1 MKQKEHL
8 TTRGSTPEIYK
19 AELKRFAEGAGITFV
34 GKILGGGM
42 QYLYIIVVARILGGE
57 SFGLF
62 SLGLT
67 IISLAGI
74 IGLLGLDNGVIKYVA
89 SYRAAGDKQRVKG
102 AIVKSLQCSFIA
114 SVFIGI
120 VLFLTAEAVSVKIF
134 NKPEL
139 ENIFKLMSLSLPF
152 WSLMVIALSSTRGFQ
167 IMWCTVCGRDLFW
180 PISSLTLVL
189 IFFFAGLRLYGVV
202 VSYVISV
209 CLTSA
214 LSIYLLIQTFP
225 EIKYTQSIPETRKL
239 LRLSVPLLLVTCL
252 SFLVMWIDTLMLGH
266 FRSSEEVGI
275 YNAAMRTAFLA
286 SMMLASSNAV
296 FAPMISDLHSK
307 REIQKLESLFKTT
320 TKWVYTVSL
329 AVFLL
334 IAMLSKEIM
343 TLFGTGFAPGK
354 SPLIILAFAQLVNAG
369 VGPVAFMLVMTGWQ
383 DTVMYGT
390 MGVCFLNI
398 ILNYLLIP
406 PYGIVGASIASGAS
420 VIFLN
425 LLLLLRV
432 CRLLK
437 MHPYNLKF
445 VRNTGLTVA
454 AFSVLPLIKYIP
466 IDFVRTY
473 KLLISVPL
481 SLAVFAS
488 LVYKWGVDDEDRFI
502 VDVLR
507 RKLHGTSA

>member
-1 MKQKEHL
+1 LKQKEHL
-8 TTRGSTPEIYK
+8 TSRGSKPEIYK

-34 GKILGGGM
+34 GKILGAGA

-67 IISLAGI
+67 IISLAGV
-74 IGLLGLDNGVIKYVA
+74 IGLLGLDNGVIRYVA

-102 AIVKSLQCSFIA
+102 AVVKSLQYSFTA

-120 VLFLTAEAVSVKIF
+120 VLFLAAKPISANIF

-139 ENIFKLMSLSLPF
+139 GNILKLMSLSLPF
-152 WSLMVIALSSTRGFQ
+152 WSLMIIALSATKGFQ
-167 IMWCTVCGRDLFW
+167 IMRYTVCGRDLFW
-180 PISSLTLVL
+180 PISSLILVL

-202 VSYVISV
+202 VSYMMSV

-214 LSIYLLIQTFP
+214 LSIYFLVQTFP

-252 SFLVMWIDTLMLGH
+252 SFLVMWTDTLMLGH

-286 SMMLASSNAV
+286 SMMLACSNAI

-307 REIQKLESLFKTT
+307 GEIQKLESLFKTT
-320 TKWVYTVSL
+320 TKWIYTMSL
-329 AVFLL
+329 VVFLL
-334 IAMLSKEIM
+334 IATLSKEIM
-343 TLFGTGFAPGK
+343 TLFGAGFAPGK
-354 SPLIILAFAQLVNAG
+354 APMIILAFAQLVNAG
-369 VGPVAFMLVMTGWQ
+369 VGAVAFMLVMTGWQ
-383 DTVMYGT
+383 DIVMYGT
-390 MGVCFLNI
+390 MGVCLLNI
-398 ILNYLLIP
+398 ILNLLLIP
-406 PYGIVGASIASGAS
+406 PYGIVGASIASGTS

-425 LLLLLRV
+425 VLLLLRV
-432 CRLLK
+432 YRLLK

-445 VRNTGLTVA
+445 VRNTALTVV

-466 IDFVRTY
+466 IDFVRIH

-481 SLAVFAS
+481 SLAIFAS
-488 LVYKWGVDDEDRFI
+488 LLYKWGFDDEDRFI
-502 VDVLR
+502 VDVLQR
-507 RKLHGTSA
+507 RLHRTSA